1 MALAKM
7 KTEAKGKPSAATLP
21 PLVSEE
27 VNGVI
32 QQYYPL
38 GKYVVI
44 QPQVCGGRPTIKYTR
59 IDTRAIIGA
68 LRRGDGAD
76 LIAEIYRIPLAAV
89 TEAVQLAEVYDYERS
104 YA

>member
-1 MALAKM
+1 MALAKV
-7 KTEAKGKPSAATLP
+7 KRKSPAALP
-21 PLVSEE
+21 PLVSED

-32 QQYYPL
+32 QHYHPL

-59 IDTRAIIGA
+59 IDARAITGA
-68 LRRGDGAD
+68 LRRGDSAE

-89 TEAVQLAEVYDYERS
+89 EEAVQLAEVYDYERS